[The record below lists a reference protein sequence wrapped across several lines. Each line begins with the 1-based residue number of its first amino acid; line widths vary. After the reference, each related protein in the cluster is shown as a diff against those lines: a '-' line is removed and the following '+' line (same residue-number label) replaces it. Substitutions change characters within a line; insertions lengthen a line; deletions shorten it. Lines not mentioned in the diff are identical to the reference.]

1 MQKNIELTPN
11 HIYIILATILIGFLV
26 YRIFKIR
33 RENNLAEAFESSI
46 NKLMRNKKKNTNNS
60 NSNRKMNNDKPK
72 KSRLTFD
79 DLIKESENMNVEK
92 YTITNMKKNFYDY
105 INSFKRANFNNV
117 TGTADETY
125 EQLGMFKD
133 KFFEIFT

>member
-1 MQKNIELTPN
+1 MQKNIHFTCN
-11 HIYIILATILIGFLV
+11 HIYIILAAILIGFLV

-33 RENNLAEAFESSI
+33 RDNNLEEAFESSI
-46 NKLMRNKKKNTNNS
+46 IKLMRNKKNKANTRS
-60 NSNRKMNNDKPK
+60 NTYTEKPK
-72 KSRLTFD
+72 KSKLTFD

-92 YTITNMKKNFYDY
+92 YTITNIKKNFFDY
-105 INSFKRANFNNV
+105 INSFNKMKFTNV
-117 TGTADETY
+117 TGSADETY

>member
-1 MQKNIELTPN
+1 MQNPIQFTPN
-11 HIYIILATILIGFLV
+11 HIYIILAAILIGFLV

-33 RENNLAEAFESSI
+33 RENNLEEAFESSI
-46 NKLMRNKKKNTNNS
+46 NKLMRNKKNKTNTRANTYTE
-60 NSNRKMNNDKPK
+60 KPK
-72 KSRLTFD
+72 KSKLTFD
-79 DLIKESENMNVEK
+79 DLIKESETMNVEK
-92 YTITNMKKNFYDY
+92 YTITNIKKNFFDY
-105 INSFKRANFNNV
+105 INSFKKVKFTNV

>member
-1 MQKNIELTPN
+1 MQNPIQFTPN
-11 HIYIILATILIGFLV
+11 HIYIILAAILIGFLV

-33 RENNLAEAFESSI
+33 RENNLEEAFESSI
-46 NKLMRNKKKNTNNS
+46 NKLMRNKKNKTNTQS
-60 NSNRKMNNDKPK
+60 NTYTEKTK
-72 KSRLTFD
+72 KSKLTFD
-79 DLIKESENMNVEK
+79 DLIKESETMNVEK
-92 YTITNMKKNFYDY
+92 YTITNIKKNFFDY
-105 INSFKRANFNNV
+105 INSFKKVKFTNV

>member
-1 MQKNIELTPN
+1 MQKTIQFTPN
-11 HIYIILATILIGFLV
+11 HIYIILAAILIGFLV

-33 RENNLAEAFESSI
+33 RENNLEEAFESSI
-46 NKLMRNKKKNTNNS
+46 NKLMRNKKNKINTQSKNIYTE
-60 NSNRKMNNDKPK
+60 KPK
-72 KSRLTFD
+72 KSKLTFD
-79 DLIKESENMNVEK
+79 DLIKESETMNVEK
-92 YTITNMKKNFYDY
+92 YTITNIKKNFFDY
-105 INSFKRANFNNV
+105 INSFKKVKFTNV

>member
-1 MQKNIELTPN
+1 MQKNIQFTCN
-11 HIYIILATILIGFLV
+11 HIYIILAAILIGFLV

-33 RENNLAEAFESSI
+33 RDNNLEEAFESSI
-46 NKLMRNKKKNTNNS
+46 NKLMRNKKNNAHTRTNTYTEKS
-60 NSNRKMNNDKPK
+60 K
-72 KSRLTFD
+72 KSKLTFD
-79 DLIKESENMNVEK
+79 DLIKEGENMNVEK
-92 YTITNMKKNFYDY
+92 YTITNIKKNFFDY
-105 INSFKRANFNNV
+105 INSFNKMKFTNV

>member
-1 MQKNIELTPN
+1 MQNPIQFTPN
-11 HIYIILATILIGFLV
+11 HIYIILAAILIGFLV

-33 RENNLAEAFESSI
+33 RENNLEEAFESSI
-46 NKLMRNKKKNTNNS
+46 NKLIRNKKNKTNTRANTYTE
-60 NSNRKMNNDKPK
+60 KPK
-72 KSRLTFD
+72 KSKLTFD
-79 DLIKESENMNVEK
+79 DLIKESETMNVEK
-92 YTITNMKKNFYDY
+92 YTITNIKKNFFDY
-105 INSFKRANFNNV
+105 INSFKKVKFTNV

>member
-1 MQKNIELTPN
+1 MQKNIEFKPN
-11 HIYIILATILIGFLV
+11 HLYVILAAILIGFLV

-33 RENNLAEAFESSI
+33 RENHLEEAFESSI
-46 NKLMRNKKKNTNNS
+46 NKLIRNKKKHTT
-60 NSNRKMNNDKPK
+60 NSNRQMNNEKPK
-72 KSRLTFD
+72 KSKLTFD

-105 INSFKRANFNNV
+105 INSFKKANFNNV

>member
-1 MQKNIELTPN
+1 MQKNIEFIPN
-11 HIYIILATILIGFLV
+11 HLYVILAAILIGFLV

-33 RENNLAEAFESSI
+33 RENHLEEAFESSI
-46 NKLMRNKKKNTNNS
+46 NKLIRNKKKNTT
-60 NSNRKMNNDKPK
+60 NSNRQMNNENPK
-72 KSRLTFD
+72 KSKLTFD
-79 DLIKESENMNVEK
+79 DLIKESETMNVEK

-105 INSFKRANFNNV
+105 INSFKKANFNNV

>member
-1 MQKNIELTPN
+1 MQKNIQLTSN
-11 HIYIILATILIGFLV
+11 HVYIILAAILIGFLV

-33 RENNLAEAFESSI
+33 RDNNLEEAFQSSI
-46 NKLMRNKKKNTNNS
+46 NKLMRNKKNKANTRS
-60 NSNRKMNNDKPK
+60 NTYTEKTK
-72 KSRLTFD
+72 KSKLTFD
-79 DLIKESENMNVEK
+79 DLIKESETMNVEK
-92 YTITNMKKNFYDY
+92 YTITNIKKNFFDY
-105 INSFKRANFNNV
+105 INSFKKVKFANV

>member
-1 MQKNIELTPN
+1 MQKNIHFTCN
-11 HIYIILATILIGFLV
+11 HIYIILAAILIGFLV

-33 RENNLAEAFESSI
+33 RDNNLEEAFESSI
-46 NKLMRNKKKNTNNS
+46 NKLMRNKKGKADARSNTYTE
-60 NSNRKMNNDKPK
+60 KPK
-72 KSRLTFD
+72 KSKLTID

-92 YTITNMKKNFYDY
+92 YTITNIKKNFFDY
-105 INSFKRANFNNV
+105 INSFNKMKFTNV
-117 TGTADETY
+117 TGSADETY

>member
-1 MQKNIELTPN
+1 MQKNIEFKPN
-11 HIYIILATILIGFLV
+11 HLYVILAAILIGFLV

-33 RENNLAEAFESSI
+33 RENHLEEAFESSI
-46 NKLMRNKKKNTNNS
+46 NKLIRNKKKNTT
-60 NSNRKMNNDKPK
+60 NSNRQMNNEKPK
-72 KSRLTFD
+72 KSKLTFD

-105 INSFKRANFNNV
+105 INSFKKANFNNV

>member
-1 MQKNIELTPN
+1 MQNPIQFTPN
-11 HIYIILATILIGFLV
+11 HIYIILAAILIGFLV

-33 RENNLAEAFESSI
+33 RDNNLEEAFESSI
-46 NKLMRNKKKNTNNS
+46 NKLMRNKKNKTNTQSKNIYTE
-60 NSNRKMNNDKPK
+60 KTK
-72 KSRLTFD
+72 KSKLTFD
-79 DLIKESENMNVEK
+79 DLIKESETMNVEK
-92 YTITNMKKNFYDY
+92 YTITNIKKNFFDY
-105 INSFKRANFNNV
+105 INSFKKVKFTNV

>member
-1 MQKNIELTPN
+1 MQNPIQFTPN
-11 HIYIILATILIGFLV
+11 HIYIILAAILIGFLV

-33 RENNLAEAFESSI
+33 RDNNLEEAFESSI
-46 NKLMRNKKKNTNNS
+46 NKLMRNKKNKTNTQSKNIYTE
-60 NSNRKMNNDKPK
+60 KTK
-72 KSRLTFD
+72 KSKLTFD
-79 DLIKESENMNVEK
+79 DLIKESESMNVEK
-92 YTITNMKKNFYDY
+92 YTITNIKKNFFDY
-105 INSFKRANFNNV
+105 INSFKKVKFTNV

>member
-1 MQKNIELTPN
+1 MQKNIEFKPN
-11 HIYIILATILIGFLV
+11 HLYVILAAILIGFLV

-33 RENNLAEAFESSI
+33 RENHLEEAFESSI
-46 NKLMRNKKKNTNNS
+46 NKLIRNKKKHTT
-60 NSNRKMNNDKPK
+60 NSNRQMNNEKPK
-72 KSRLTFD
+72 KSKLTFD

-105 INSFKRANFNNV
+105 INSFKKANFNNV

-125 EQLGMFKD
+125 EQLSMFKD